1 MTRVKGATHAL
12 KHRKTI
18 LKRAKG
24 FRFGQST
31 KERQARQTLFHA
43 GRSSF
48 QDRRKKKG
56 QFRRL
61 WNIKI
66 NAALDRIESSL
77 SYSKFI
83 KALKD
88 SGIGVDRKILAH
100 LAEEK
105 PESFKRIVE
114 KVS

>member
-1 MTRVKGATHAL
+1 MARVKGAKHAL

-18 LKRAKG
+18 LKQTKG

-31 KERQARQTLFHA
+31 KERQARQALFHA
-43 GRSSF
+43 GRSAF

-66 NAALDRIESSL
+66 NAALDQIESSL

-88 SGIGVDRKILAH
+88 AEIGLDRKSLAH
-100 LAEEK
+100 IAEHK